1 MNTVNLKFTKQEQ
14 EIINYLSDKEI
25 CAWEELAQFG
35 KDPSSVKLKTIK
47 RVVSE
52 VKRKYVEA
60 QLPIPFNCKLV
71 GLTEALNITGLG
83 EKQKETGQMTNVAP
97 KEQVLVK
104 MKSTPSGNL
113 MPADSTELVAHVDFK
128 LDKSYRRVKTRA
140 GSFELG
146 ENEWLLFTYLH
157 DNAEKF
163 VTLEDMKNVVYK
175 NWGSKT
181 PHNWADSI
189 SRSLT
194 KIRKNIPELKL
205 KGRLLTITTS
215 LGTSYMLK

>member
-1 MNTVNLKFTKQEQ
+1 MNTVNLKFTQQEQ
-14 EIINYLSDKEI
+14 NIINYLSGKQI
-25 CAWEELAQFG
+25 VAWEELAQFG

-52 VKRKYVEA
+52 IKRKYAEA
-60 QLPIPFNCKLV
+60 GLPIPFNCQFV
-71 GLTEALNITGLG
+71 ALTESP
-83 EKQKETGQMTNVAP
+83 KKELSEMKTATVVAT
-97 KEQVLVK
+97 KEQILVK

-113 MPADSTELVAHVDFK
+113 MPADSTELVAHIDFK